1 MLKRKKQ
8 PIAEAASE
16 STDVRFGMRGL
27 LATMLVVAV
36 ASAALGPFFRDLA
49 PDRRGEVITAW
60 CAALAIVLALVGY
73 HAWNRIRL
81 EQLAGSRIVTVKA
94 RARVGF
100 VLRPWLVVFGGMI
113 WIAIGLYYLA
123 VIAVVFREAG
133 TVAAPRAQH
142 VLPLVTPCIVSAVL
156 ISMGIVMIWWG
167 RGAQLREHGILRGLR
182 LLRWTHVTAH
192 RWQGDDLYLEGV
204 DQRHRDVRLAVV
216 VGDKD
221 RDVITHLI
229 AQKLGRQ
236 AEASPEVAL
245 GDEEFSEKKL
255 PLVRIRSGTD
265 VTLRGML
272 TGFTVYVLLVVFLAA
287 RPWGRPPTQF
297 MIGIG
302 IGFVIAALTWFV
314 ASMRAGEPGA
324 PLIRLAA
331 RWDWP
336 SILASLL
343 VAVGG
348 YFLVQRFVFPP
359 LAVAVGLGICSGLG
373 AATLVEMML
382 RERFDLC
389 ENGIMLV
396 RWRFLPWRNVRVLC
410 WERTTKGALLVRSG
424 WRRLAATVPEE
435 QRDAVDRVLAEK
447 LPSEMAR
454 EARRG

>member
-1 MLKRKKQ
+1 MLNRKKQ
-8 PIAEAASE
+8 PKSDTTPEP
-16 STDVRFGMRGL
+16 TDVRFGMRGL

-36 ASAALGPFFRDLA
+36 ASAALGPLFRDLA
-49 PDRRGEVITAW
+49 ADRRGEVITAW

-81 EQLAGSRIVTVKA
+81 ERRSGRRLVTVTT

-100 VLRPWLVVFGGMI
+100 VLRPWLVVSGGLI
-113 WIAIGLYYLA
+113 WIALGLYYLA
-123 VIAVVFREAG
+123 VIAVIFRGASN
-133 TVAAPRAQH
+133 VAAPGAQH

-204 DQRHRDVRLAVV
+204 DQRHRDVRLTVV

-221 RDVITHLI
+221 REVITHLI

-245 GDEEFSEKKL
+245 GDEEFSEKKQ

-272 TGFTVYVLLVVFLAA
+272 TGFTVYVLLVIFFAA

-297 MIGIG
+297 MLGVG
-302 IGFVIAALTWFV
+302 IGFIIVAVTWLVAA
-314 ASMRAGEPGA
+314 MRAREPGA
-324 PLIRLAA
+324 PLIRLVA

-343 VAVGG
+343 VAVGC

-359 LAVAVGLGICSGLG
+359 MAVAMGLGVCSGLG
-373 AATLVEMML
+373 AATLVEIML

-396 RWRFLPWRNVRVLC
+396 RWRFLPWNKVRVLR
-410 WERTTKGALLVRSG
+410 WERNSNGSLLMRSG
-424 WRRLAATVPEE
+424 WRRLAATVPAE
-435 QRDAVDRVLAEK
+435 QCDAVERVLAEK

-454 EARRG
+454 EARGG